1 MSKSNQKSWMAVEIL
16 TSILVKINSK
26 MEVAKKKI
34 KNFMDNAPCHLD
46 SFIDLFSQIQVVLLP

>member
-1 MSKSNQKSWMAVEIL
+1 MAVEIM

-34 KNFMDNAPCHLD
+34 KHFMDNAPCHLD